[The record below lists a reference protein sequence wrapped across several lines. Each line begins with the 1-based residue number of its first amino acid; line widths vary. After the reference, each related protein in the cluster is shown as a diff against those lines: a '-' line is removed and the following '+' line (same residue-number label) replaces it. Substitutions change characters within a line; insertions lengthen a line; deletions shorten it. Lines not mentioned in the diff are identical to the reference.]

1 MQIIFGWREFIIEKY
16 TSTVIGIDETV
27 LPKTQIRLAQ
37 EYFHLFFIPFFGTD
51 KMWYYHSNGK
61 WLVLKPEHEA
71 QILPKFN
78 NKFTPW
84 YQYAGILLLLLIGFG
99 YYIFGLAS
107 AIKSVND
114 EETHLQITKSKYNTQ
129 INHLNENF
137 YIGLEN
143 RTNGS
148 IEGILYLKIDSI
160 IDQKLYCSLINPNKS
175 YDITPFYIDSLYNNH
190 KSELDTIS
198 ITKQLLLQA
207 IPIKNGE
214 QYTTSA
220 SGISVYDK
228 RYSVIELFEHSK
240 PYLSKG
246 NKSSFNTDGNFMISF
261 KNQLDGGQIIG
272 IENSKTTKLNWITK
286 FPIAIP
292 IGCSTQDK
300 NDRNSIFELN
310 GTNYNAE
317 QPFEFILK
325 CLTKQN
331 KKINY
336 LVKGTASD
344 FQIEEIY

>member
-16 TSTVIGIDETV
+16 TSTEIGIDEAV

-51 KMWYYHSNGK
+51 KTWYYNSNGK
-61 WLVLKPEHEA
+61 WLVLKPEHVV
-71 QILPKFN
+71 QILPTYN

-99 YYIFGLAS
+99 YYIFGMAS

-114 EETHLQITKSKYNTQ
+114 EETQLQLTKTKYTNQ
-129 INHLNENF
+129 INHLNDNF
-137 YIGLEN
+137 YVGLEN
-143 RTNGS
+143 RFNGS
-148 IEGILYLKIDSI
+148 IEGIVYLKIDSI
-160 IDQKLYCSLINPNKS
+160 RNKKLHCSLINPNKS
-175 YDITPFYIDSLYNNH
+175 FDITPFYIDSLYNYRQS
-190 KSELDTIS
+190 KLDTIS

-228 RYSVIELFEHSK
+228 QYSVIELFECGK
-240 PYLSKG
+240 PFLSKG
-246 NKSSFNTDGNFMISF
+246 NRSSSSTTGDFMISL

-272 IENSKTTKLNWITK
+272 IENSATTKVNWTTK

-292 IGCSTQDK
+292 LGCTTQNK
-300 NDRNSIFELN
+300 NDRNSIFELY

-325 CLTKQN
+325 CRTKKN

-336 LVKGTASD
+336 LVKGTTSD
-344 FQIEEIY
+344 YQIEEIY